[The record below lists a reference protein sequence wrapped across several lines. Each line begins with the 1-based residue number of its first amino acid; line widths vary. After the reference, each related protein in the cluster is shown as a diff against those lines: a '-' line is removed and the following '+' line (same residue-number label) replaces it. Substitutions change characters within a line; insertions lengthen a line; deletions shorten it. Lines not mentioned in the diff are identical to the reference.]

1 MRLAT
6 RYYLDHASPLIAVAF
21 VAEIEAAIQTVLAS
35 PTTWPVI
42 EDPKFAGTCSSDFH
56 IRSIIGGNRSETEFP
71 FMPSCTSAGFPVTGT
86 IVSDQTAGIAAPL
99 AAIIPVLT
107 KRRGNRL
114 KDLKPMSD
122 SNRFTIICPCCEATL
137 NVDADTGA
145 LLSHEE
151 KHKPLGSFEDMKKD
165 LDKQKQTREQIFAQE
180 MSSMKD
186 RGRLLE
192 EKFQEAKKKA
202 EKDTKIYR
210 NPLDL
215 D

>member
-1 MRLAT
+1 M
-6 RYYLDHASPLIAVAF
+6 
-21 VAEIEAAIQTVLAS
+21 
-35 PTTWPVI
+35 
-42 EDPKFAGTCSSDFH
+42 
-56 IRSIIGGNRSETEFP
+56 
-71 FMPSCTSAGFPVTGT
+71 
-86 IVSDQTAGIAAPL
+86 IVSDQDAGFATPL
-99 AAIIPVLT
+99 AAIIPILT
-107 KRRGNRL
+107 TCEAHFRI

-137 NVDADTGA
+137 HVDADTGA

-151 KHKPLGSFEDMKKD
+151 KHKPLGSFEDMVKD
-165 LDKQKQTREQIFAQE
+165 LDKQKLTREQLFAQE
-180 MSSMKD
+180 MSSHKD